1 LMDRVLHD
9 GVEDTK
15 PVWRAWFAGRRP
27 VRAFRKD
34 ETAEQECCRKQ
45 AE

>member
-1 LMDRVLHD
+1 LTDCVLHN

-27 VRAFRKD
+27 VRAFGRY
-34 ETAEQECCRKQ
+34 ETAEQSCRREQ